1 MDEFELIARCFREP
15 AIRRR
20 GTVLGIGDDAA
31 VLDTGGRRLI
41 HARGTAAFSEEAD
54 PAEFACRVFGA
65 TFIRLAARSTTPRW
79 ATLGLTLDVSG
90 PAWIERFAGAAAA
103 VCDACAV
110 ELIGGDTTRG
120 PGRATVL
127 ALGAESTGPR
137 LPALPRPTAAA
148 TVRLPLG
155 TPGAPERAIAG
166 LVSACIALTESGA
179 TIVCEFGTDLED
191 CERHLGFVA
200 YTDAAGLGLLRAAL
214 DPWDPAAISI
224 TRHG

>member
-1 MDEFELIARCFREP
+1 MDEFELIAHWFREP

-31 VLDTGGRRLI
+31 VLDTGGGRLI
-41 HARGTAAFSEEAD
+41 HARGTAAFSEDTD
-54 PAEFACRVFGA
+54 PAELACLVFGA
-65 TFIRLAARSTTPRW
+65 TFIRLATRSTTPRW

-90 PAWIERFAGAAAA
+90 SSWIERFAGATAA

-120 PGRATVL
+120 PGRATVF
-127 ALGAESTGPR
+127 ALGAEGTGAR
-137 LPALPRPTAAA
+137 RPALPRPTAAA

-155 TPGAPERAIAG
+155 TPGVPARAIAG
-166 LVSACIALTESGA
+166 LVSACFALTASGA
-179 TIVCEFGTDLED
+179 TILCEFGTDLED
-191 CERHLGFVA
+191 GDRHLGVVA

-214 DPWDPAAISI
+214 DPWGPAAISV